1 MVGRVLDLYQI
12 SVHKLYN
19 LFLLK
24 VKLIQNGKKK
34 EKNLIYH
41 LPVDTKKDILKIY
54 DEVPN
59 LSERKNDSVVT

>member
-1 MVGRVLDLYQI
+1 M
-12 SVHKLYN
+12 HKLYN

-34 EKNLIYH
+34 EKNFIYH
-41 LPVDTKKDILKIY
+41 LSVDTKKDILKIY
-54 DEVPN
+54 DEVSD